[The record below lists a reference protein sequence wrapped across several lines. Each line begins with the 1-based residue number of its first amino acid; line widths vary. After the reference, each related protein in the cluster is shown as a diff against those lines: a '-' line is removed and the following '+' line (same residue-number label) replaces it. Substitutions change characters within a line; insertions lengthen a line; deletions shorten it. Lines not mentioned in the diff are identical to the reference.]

1 MIRLGTVAEPGILGV
16 RDHPELA
23 AEDGTAN
30 LFCTSILGKMI
41 CSGSSRGGKTT
52 CPRTA
57 ANISLAAC
65 LLLPWLNPFA
75 PGPSSWVGPWLSSAL
90 CAGVAFAVRPVG
102 APHWGTAAFLG
113 GLAGW
118 AIVRSGWSP
127 QALALAAASLLVW
140 MMAALAAGAARRD
153 RLVRLIALTWA
164 AAAVIS
170 TAAALLQYFDLAA
183 WLAPWVNQSTA
194 GEAYANLRQRNQFAS
209 LTVIGMAAILWLAG
223 RGAARWPAMAAM
235 AWLAAGNAATT
246 SRTGLLELLLL
257 GAAVWWWA
265 GLRSPRMRLW
275 LLALAAYVAA
285 AVALPLLAQ
294 VLTGEPANSLW
305 GRLGSG
311 ESCGSRIVLWS
322 NVLTLIAE
330 RPWLG
335 WGWGELDF
343 AHYTTLYAGPRF
355 CDILDNA
362 HNLPLHLAVELG
374 LPAAAAL
381 CVVVAAAVWRGRPWR
396 ERDDIRQLAWTVLL
410 VLGVHSLLEYPLWYG
425 PFQMA
430 LGLALGLLWPA
441 RPAAAPAPA
450 PMAGRIG
457 TSVLA
462 LGALAVAAYAAW
474 DYFRASQIYL
484 PPERRA
490 AGWQHDPLARLGGS
504 WLFGSQVRFAQLTL
518 TPVTRENAALMYED
532 AADLLHYSPE
542 PAVIEK
548 LLDSAVALGR
558 EDEALLHLA
567 RFRAA
572 FPQAYA
578 AWVERYRGS
587 SVR

>member
-1 MIRLGTVAEPGILGV
+1 MSL
-16 RDHPELA
+16 LA
-23 AEDGTAN
+23 
-30 LFCTSILGKMI
+30 
-41 CSGSSRGGKTT
+41 
-52 CPRTA
+52 
-57 ANISLAAC
+57 
-65 LLLPWLNPFA
+65 LPWLNPFA
-75 PGPSSWVGPWLSSAL
+75 PGPSSWVGPWLFSAT
-90 CAGVAFAVRPVG
+90 CAGLAFALHVRATP
-102 APHWGTAAFLG
+102 PWPMAAVLATI
-113 GLAGW
+113 AGW
-118 AIVRSGWSP
+118 AILRTGWSP
-127 QALALAAASLLVW
+127 ETLAVAAACLLVW
-140 MMAALAAGAARRD
+140 MMAALAAGAADRD
-153 RLVRLIALTWA
+153 RLVRLVA
-164 AAAVIS
+164 AAWAVAAALS
-170 TAAALLQYFDLAA
+170 TAAALLQYFGAA
-183 WLAPWVNQSTA
+183 DWLAPWVNQSTA

-257 GAAVWWWA
+257 GAVVWWWA

-311 ESCGSRIVLWS
+311 QSCGSRIVLWS
-322 NVLTLIAE
+322 NVLTLVAE

-343 AHYTTLYAGPRF
+343 AHYSTLYPGPRF

-374 LPAAAAL
+374 VPAAMVLCAAVLAAL
-381 CVVVAAAVWRGRPWR
+381 WRGRPWC
-396 ERDDIRQLAWTVLL
+396 EGDDTRQLAWTVLL

-441 RPAAAPAPA
+441 RPVAASAPAPV
-450 PMAGRIG
+450 AGRIG

-490 AGWQHDPLARLGGS
+490 AAWQHDPLARAGGS
-504 WLFGSQVRFAQLTL
+504 WLFRNQLRFAELTL
-518 TPVTRENAALMYED
+518 TPVTTANAARMYEL

-558 EDEALLHLA
+558 EDELLLHLA

-578 AWVERYRGS
+578 AWIERSRTATPS
-587 SVR
+587 